1 MQDSQLPGYEDFLN
15 YYDKV
20 QQILQNR
27 ARDGQEPRLFAQYV
41 SQCFAYVKSL
51 SPYEFQC
58 LCETLPDIEEK
69 IEIIANLHEKI
80 RLAIREA
87 FQETTPKGPSPS

>member
-1 MQDSQLPGYEDFLN
+1 MQDNQLLGYEDFLN
-15 YYDKV
+15 YYNKV

-27 ARDGQEPRLFAQYV
+27 NRDGQETHLFAQYV
-41 SQCFAYVKSL
+41 SLCYNYVRSL

-58 LCETLPDIEEK
+58 LCEAMPDIEEK
-69 IEIIANLHEKI
+69 IENISTLHEKI

-87 FQETTPKGPSPS
+87 FQETAPKGPPVS

>member
-1 MQDSQLPGYEDFLN
+1 MQDNQLLGYEDFLN
-15 YYDKV
+15 SYEKI

-27 ARDGQEPRLFAQYV
+27 NRDGQETRLFAQYV
-41 SQCFAYVKSL
+41 SQCYSYVRSL

-58 LCETLPDIEEK
+58 LCDAMPEIEEK
-69 IEIIANLHEKI
+69 IEIISSLHEKI

-87 FQETTPKGPSPS
+87 FQETSPKDPSVS